1 MGTPLFDLPV
11 GRGDVPVSPFPPE
24 IARGYRLPGAT
35 CLDPRLNP
43 GLLFL
48 LEPLDG
54 GRHLRPDALSFLVG
68 SESVIVVTEVMD
80 QRIDSRAK
88 AGCYYFSV
96 KEQKC
101 IAEIPRKMCSVFICV
116 PSVAILKHQKLRQS
130 IYADSCESF
139 GVSLVEGLRH
149 DHIVL
154 RVQVVDVGCRV
165 AVYVHGRD
173 LSMPARAA
181 KISIPLRI
189 HAVPIASK
197 GGRHP

>member
-1 MGTPLFDLPV
+1 
-11 GRGDVPVSPFPPE
+11 
-24 IARGYRLPGAT
+24 
-35 CLDPRLNP
+35 
-43 GLLFL
+43 
-48 LEPLDG
+48 
-54 GRHLRPDALSFLVG
+54 
-68 SESVIVVTEVMD
+68 MD

-116 PSVAILKHQKLRQS
+116 PSVVAILKHQKLRQS

-154 RVQVVDVGCRV
+154 RVQVADVGCRV

-173 LSMPARAA
+173 LRHARERSQDLDSVADTGRDILDAVEGARAPCRSHSFQRREA
-181 KISIPLRI
+181 PIISAHLVAEPPANDVYLTFGIGCTDLRQLSLNDDE
-189 HAVPIASK
+189 VML
-197 GGRHP
+197 